1 MQAFR
6 VRAVTAAVAAA
17 VVLVTAGCAESGRDK
32 DGGAGSGDT
41 LVFGVAADP
50 KVLDPSLAK
59 DGETLRVARQMFET
73 LVRPVPGGTQVEAGL
88 AETFKPSPDGKVWTF
103 GLRPGVTFH
112 DGTALDGAAICTNF
126 DRWFNATGVMQSPDV
141 TGYWQDVF
149 GGFAKNES
157 AELPPSLYKSCAAPD
172 AKTAVITLTRPS
184 SKIPS
189 ALGLPSFSI
198 HSPAAMEKY
207 GAQASGSTDS
217 VQYPEYAK
225 AHPTGTGPY
234 KFVSW
239 DLAAKRVTF
248 ERFDGYWGEKA
259 KIKKLVFAAIPE
271 ESARKQALRSG
282 DIQGYDSVAPADL
295 KPLADE
301 GFHVLSRPAFN
312 ILYLG
317 IDQAANP
324 KLKDL
329 RVRQAIAYALNRQA
343 LVDSKL
349 PPGAEVATQFIPP
362 TLEGWNPDVKKYPY
376 DVNKAKALL
385 KEAGAENLT
394 LKYYYPTEV
403 NRPYM
408 PSTKDLFEI
417 EKADLEAAGIK
428 IQPVPLKW
436 TPDYLAAIRTTSKH
450 DLHMLGWTGDY
461 GDAYNFIGTF
471 FDRPR
476 KDFGFTDQALF
487 DLFTKAD
494 SEPDATKR
502 TALYQQLNAKIME
515 TLPAIPISHTP
526 SALVLAKNVTG
537 IKPNP
542 LSSEL
547 RLFTAEFTG

>member
-1 MQAFR
+1 M
-6 VRAVTAAVAAA
+6 TAAVATAA
-17 VVLVTAGCAESGRDK
+17 VLLSAGCAESKRGETTE
-32 DGGAGSGDT
+32 GDQT

-50 KVLDPSLAK
+50 KMLDPSFAK

-73 LVRPVPGGTQVEAGL
+73 LVQPVPGGTEVEAGL
-88 AETFKPSPDGKVWTF
+88 AESWQASPDGLTWTF
-103 GLRPGVTFH
+103 KIRQGVTFH
-112 DGTALDGAAICTNF
+112 DGTTLDGAAVCANF

-157 AELPPSLYKSCAAPD
+157 ESLPPSLYKSCAATD
-172 AKTAVITLTRPS
+172 AATAVLTLTRTS

-198 HSPAAMEKY
+198 HSPAAMQKF
-207 GAQASGSTDS
+207 GATIGGTTQS
-217 VQYPEYAK
+217 VEYPEYVK

-239 DLAAKRVTF
+239 DVAAKRVTL
-248 ERFDGYWGEKA
+248 ERYDGYWGQKA
-259 KIKKLVFAAIPE
+259 KIKTVIFTAIPDE
-271 ESARKQALRSG
+271 AARKQALRSG
-282 DIQGYDSVAPADL
+282 DIQGYDAVAPADQ

-301 GFHVLSRPAFN
+301 GFNVLMKPAFN

-329 RVRQAIAYALNRQA
+329 RVRQAIAIALNRQA

-362 TLEGWNPDVKKYPY
+362 TLAGWNADVTKYPY
-376 DVNKAKALL
+376 DVTKAKALL
-385 KEAGAENLT
+385 KEAGAEGLT

-403 NRPYM
+403 QRPYM

-417 EKADLEAAGIK
+417 QKADLEAAGIT

-436 TPDYLAAIRTTSKH
+436 TPDYLAAIRTTSDH

-461 GDAYNFIGTF
+461 GDATTSSARSSTGRARTSGSRTRRCSTCSRRPTRSRTRPSAPSSTSSSTRKKSWRRSRRSRSRTR
-471 FDRPR
+471 RPR
-476 KDFGFTDQALF
+476 SCSA
-487 DLFTKAD
+487 
-494 SEPDATKR
+494 R
-502 TALYQQLNAKIME
+502 T
-515 TLPAIPISHTP
+515 
-526 SALVLAKNVTG
+526 
-537 IKPNP
+537 
-542 LSSEL
+542 
-547 RLFTAEFTG
+547 